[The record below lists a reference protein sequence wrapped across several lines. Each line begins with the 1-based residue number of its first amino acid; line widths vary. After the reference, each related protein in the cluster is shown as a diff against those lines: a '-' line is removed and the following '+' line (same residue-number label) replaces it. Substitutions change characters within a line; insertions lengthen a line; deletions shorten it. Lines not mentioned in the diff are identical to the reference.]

1 MNVCMNAS
9 TPTFSRP
16 RRSSFYRQRGGFD
29 GQRGGFDR
37 QRGGFDGQRGGFAV
51 GLVIGLLIGLGLALG
66 VALYVTKVP
75 IPFLNKVPQR
85 TAVQDA
91 AEAEKN
97 RNWDPNSPLYGKN
110 PARPSAAA
118 SNVLA
123 PPPGALPQTGKPPPV
138 AVGVPPTGPVT
149 APTAAPAPVARASAP
164 ASARD
169 PAAILADRPAT
180 KPPSSGGAGTDPDPF
195 RYFVQAG
202 AYSRTEDADQQ
213 RANLGMLGLEGRI
226 TEREQS
232 GRTVYRVRVGPFEN
246 KADADAAK
254 GKVAAAGV
262 EAQLV
267 RVQR

>member
-1 MNVCMNAS
+1 MNALNLN
-9 TPTFSRP
+9 FFLP
-16 RRSSFYRQRGGFD
+16 RRGGFD
-29 GQRGGFDR
+29 G

-118 SNVLA
+118 SGVLA
-123 PPPGALPQTGKPPPV
+123 APPGALPPTSNPPLQPPV
-138 AVGVPPTGPVT
+138 AITAPPTVT
-149 APTAAPAPVARASAP
+149 APVARASAP
-164 ASARD
+164 SSGRD
-169 PAAILADRPAT
+169 PAAILADRPAN
-180 KPPSSGGAGTDPDPF
+180 KPPAGGAGTDADPF

-213 RANLGMLGLEGRI
+213 RANLAMLGLEGKI

-246 KADADAAK
+246 KADADATK
-254 GKVAAAGV
+254 ERVGAAGV